1 VVDFCQTT
9 SGRRNGGLIVNNRER
24 NNVKADAVADQVKA
38 CIRDGVDIP
47 KRLDITAAAVR
58 IPSGDFSK
66 RLSKKTKGAIRG
78 LQELWSNELDVDT
91 VK

>member
-1 VVDFCQTT
+1 M
-9 SGRRNGGLIVNNRER
+9 NNRER

-38 CIRDGVDIP
+38 YIRDGVDIP
-47 KRLDITAAAVR
+47 KHLDIAAAAVR
-58 IPSGDFSK
+58 IRSDDLPRK
-66 RLSKKTKGAIRG
+66 LSEKTKGAIRG